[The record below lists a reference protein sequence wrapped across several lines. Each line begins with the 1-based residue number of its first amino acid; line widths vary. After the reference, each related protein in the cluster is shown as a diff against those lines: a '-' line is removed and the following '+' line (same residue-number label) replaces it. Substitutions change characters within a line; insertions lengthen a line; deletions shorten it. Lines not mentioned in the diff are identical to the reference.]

1 MSIGPEFGDFC
12 LARRETTPDSRA
24 IEAGL
29 HELWRL
35 AEAGEIGGSLI
46 RSASLTLLV
55 PVPVGQA
62 DDLIATIDRV
72 TLTHPCRAIIV
83 ALDDAAREPSAIL
96 ASHYRRA

>member
-1 MSIGPEFGDFC
+1 MSVSPESSDVC
-12 LARRETTPDSRA
+12 LASRETTADSRA

-55 PVPVGQA
+55 PVPPAGRP
-62 DDLIATIDRV
+62 T
-72 TLTHPCRAIIV
+72 T
-83 ALDDAAREPSAIL
+83 
-96 ASHYRRA
+96 